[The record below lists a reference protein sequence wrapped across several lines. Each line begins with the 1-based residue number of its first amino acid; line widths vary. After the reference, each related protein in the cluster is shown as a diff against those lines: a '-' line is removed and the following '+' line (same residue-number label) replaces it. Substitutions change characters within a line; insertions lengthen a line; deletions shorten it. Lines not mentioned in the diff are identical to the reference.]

1 MEERYIVTKEYVNGR
16 RRYFIVD
23 TLTNTK
29 LESNFWCYKEYADKV
44 AKRMN
49 ALYRRQKNGTKL

>member
-1 MEERYIVTKEYVNGR
+1 MEERYIVIKEHVNER
-16 RRYFIVD
+16 KRYLIVD

-29 LESNFWCYKEYADKV
+29 LENNFWYYKEDADKV